1 MYLKLGK
8 CPCNI
13 PQSTRIPIH
22 FNFLQNN
29 LGPVRLVLWGTI
41 TTIETGSEKTEEVDC
56 TLKERSSSRDSTS
69 SSNGMKQ
76 RGYSPMVRFVIT
88 PSSSSTQFRQSDRSS
103 STSALSH
110 LGLKHGL
117 HNLKN
122 NFGLIRDQYATKQLP
137 IMIILTGTR

>member
-13 PQSTRIPIH
+13 PQSTCIPIH

-29 LGPVRLVLWGTI
+29 LGPARLVLWRTI
-41 TTIETGSEKTEEVDC
+41 TTIETGNEKTEEVDC

-88 PSSSSTQFRQSDRSS
+88 PSPFSTQFRQSDRSS
-103 STSALSH
+103 SASALSH
-110 LGLKHGL
+110 LGLESMVYTTSKITLGL
-117 HNLKN
+117 SKINLLLKN
-122 NFGLIRDQYATKQLP
+122 FQ
-137 IMIILTGTR
+137 